1 MKRRD
6 FLQALGLSAGSLS
19 LRSIA
24 KANPN
29 PNIKRFVVFYTQHGT
44 CYDGWKMRPSSYSN
58 DMRWSSSLLN
68 MPCSPALSPLIPY
81 FDRSIVLDGLG
92 LVSAEADQ
100 TGLQHEKGQVHSLTG
115 SNIRL
120 ASGVPLGTAA
130 SIDQKIAQSIA
141 LPNQFPSLE
150 LAVGDVMSVCYNENK
165 HLLPVETS
173 PLALYR
179 RMFGAGNNAGSQ
191 SIALQKK
198 TLEQAE
204 QRFSSISTRLSQEDS
219 QKLDIHRDL
228 LRDISVRM
236 EGLESLRSTC
246 SMTSVEPMATGR
258 YVDDVEDFIQLITA
272 AFSCDMT
279 RVVSLNLGTL
289 PTELVTGL
297 PGDVHD
303 EYAHEVMTDPVAKEV
318 MTEYTRVHAMQ
329 LARLLDA
336 LDAITDPHGDG
347 VQSILDNTV
356 VLWAGEL
363 GDGAHGLDRWPAMLI
378 GGGGCTQLKLGQYVH
393 FPNTTRVDCWSAD
406 VGIKPTMGLPHQH
419 VLNSILQQFDPWAE
433 HMGEK
438 EIKGSDDQLI
448 DCTGVIPEILS

>member
-6 FLQALGLSAGSLS
+6 FLHALGLSTGSLS
-19 LRSIA
+19 LRSVA
-24 KANPN
+24 KANPTSS
-29 PNIKRFVVFYTQHGT
+29 IKRFVVFYTQHGT
-44 CYDGWKMRPSSYSN
+44 CYEGWKMRPSSFS
-58 DMRWSSSLLN
+58 DEARWTSSLLD
-68 MPCSPALSPLIPY
+68 MACSPSLSPLLPY
-81 FDRSIVLDGLG
+81 FDRSIVLDGLA

-115 SNIRL
+115 ANIRL
-120 ASGVPLGTAA
+120 VSGVPLGTAA

-141 LPNQFPSLE
+141 QSNQFPSLE

-179 RMFGAGNNAGSQ
+179 RMFGSGSTAGAQ
-191 SIALQKK
+191 SIALQTKILDK
-198 TLEQAE
+198 AQ
-204 QRFSSISTRLSQEDS
+204 QRFSSISSRLSQADR
-219 QKLDIHRDL
+219 QKMDIHRDL
-228 LRDISVRM
+228 MRDISVRM
-236 EGLESLRSTC
+236 EGLETLRSTC
-246 SMTSVEPMATGR
+246 AMASIEPMATGR

-303 EYAHEVMTDPVAKEV
+303 EYAHEVMTNPIAKDV

-329 LARLLDA
+329 LARLLNS
-336 LDAITDPHGDG
+336 LDSITDPHGDG

-378 GGGGCTQLKLGQYVH
+378 GGGGCTHLKLGQYVH
-393 FPNTTRVDCWSAD
+393 FPNTTRLDCWSAD

-419 VLNSILQQFDPWAE
+419 LLNSIVQQFDPWAD
-433 HMGEK
+433 HMGER
-438 EIKGSDDQLI
+438 EVKGSDDQVI
-448 DCTGVIPEILS
+448 DCTGIIPEIES